1 MFSPDD
7 SDKTRTDTVA
17 AKVLTAAST
26 KGGAGKTTLVMA
38 LAGTLAAEGLRVA
51 VVDADPNRAYAS
63 WSEGAYEGPP
73 VAVRAESDEARVA
86 EAIDELSLQADLV
99 LVDTA
104 GFGNRA
110 ALLGMAAADAVL
122 IPCTPSRA
130 DVEQAAKTLLLAE
143 GAARAARRAIP
154 ARVVPSR
161 LKHTT
166 AVARHVLSELDEVGL
181 PRTAAG
187 IGDRVAFAEMTFSG
201 RVPAGGDA
209 SAEILALIAEL
220 RDLGWIPST
229 EFSTRAADPVADSS

>member
-1 MFSPDD
+1 L
-7 SDKTRTDTVA
+7 A
-17 AKVLTAAST
+17 ATVLTVAST
-26 KGGAGKTTLVMA
+26 KGGAGKTTIVMA
-38 LAGTLAAEGLRVA
+38 LAGALAAEGLRVA

-63 WSEGAYEGPP
+63 WVEQAYEGPA
-73 VAVRAESDEARVA
+73 VAVRAEADEARLA
-86 EAIDELSLQADLV
+86 AAIDELSPQADLV

-110 ALLGMAAADAVL
+110 ALLAIAAADAVL
-122 IPCTPSRA
+122 VPCTPSRA
-130 DVEQAAKTLLLAE
+130 DVEQAAKTLELVE

-161 LKHTT
+161 LKQAT
-166 AVARHVLSELDEVGL
+166 AVSRHAIAELDAAAL

-209 SAEILALIAEL
+209 GQEVAELVAEL
-220 RDLGWIPST
+220 RKLGWLPPRPKAA
-229 EFSTRAADPVADSS
+229 RARA

>member
-1 MFSPDD
+1 M
-7 SDKTRTDTVA
+7 A

-104 GFGNRA
+104 GSGTGRHCWA
-110 ALLGMAAADAVL
+110 WQR
-122 IPCTPSRA
+122 P
-130 DVEQAAKTLLLAE
+130 TLC
-143 GAARAARRAIP
+143 
-154 ARVVPSR
+154 
-161 LKHTT
+161 
-166 AVARHVLSELDEVGL
+166 
-181 PRTAAG
+181 
-187 IGDRVAFAEMTFSG
+187 
-201 RVPAGGDA
+201 
-209 SAEILALIAEL
+209 
-220 RDLGWIPST
+220 
-229 EFSTRAADPVADSS
+229 